1 MERITIKGE
10 IYTFRYQNQNEVACN
25 ANDKALVSEFSET
38 WDKTKAQLASQI
50 VNELNVVSITFLH
63 SRNIFKTAVQG
74 GGYKPFI
81 AKYFDS
87 EIHFEGFEC
96 GYYYPS
102 ITVNRDVWEKATQ
115 RGILESNYLKNTIII
130 K

>member
-10 IYTFRYQNQNEVACN
+10 TYTFSYQNQNEVACN
-25 ANDKALVSEFSET
+25 VNGKILVSVFSET
-38 WDKTKAQLASQI
+38 WDKTKAQLAIKI
-50 VNELNVVSITFLH
+50 VNELNVVSITFLR

-81 AKYFDS
+81 ANYFDS

-102 ITVNRDVWEKATQ
+102 ITVDREVWEKAKQ
-115 RGILESNYLKNTIII
+115 RGILESNYLKNATIIE
-130 K
+130 